1 MTDAYVVGVDMI
13 KFGRFPEKTVPQIG
27 AEAALLALDDCGLSI
42 QDMEA
47 LYCGNLMQASGMVGQ
62 RILQEIGQTG
72 VPVVNVSNACATGA
86 TAFREAWAS
95 VKAGLYDIVLAVGVE
110 QMGKGL
116 LGGTGGGKGIPKEGL
131 FGSGTMPAVFAEA
144 GMEHARKY
152 GTTFEQFAKVSVKNH
167 HHSTMNPKAM
177 YQIETPLDTVM
188 NAEMI
193 SYPNTKLMCSVNVD
207 GSAAAVIATKRK
219 AKELGLMDR
228 AVKVRASVLTSD
240 RWQERDLVM
249 PDVNTC
255 TREASAKAYEMAGV
269 GPEDID
275 LVELHD
281 CFATAEI
288 LHYENLGLCGEG
300 EAGRMIDEGEV
311 ALGGRVPVNVSGGL
325 LSKGH
330 PLGATGI
337 ANIYEVSSHLRG
349 EAGERQVEGARIG
362 MTHVIGLGSAC
373 GIHILEKAA

>member
-1 MTDAYVVGVDMI
+1 MSDVYVVGVDMI
-13 KFGRFPEKTVPQIG
+13 KFGRFPERTVPDLG
-27 AEAALLALDDCGLSI
+27 AEAALMALDDCGLTI

-47 LYCGNLMQASGMVGQ
+47 LYCGNLGQASGMVGQ
-62 RILQEIGQTG
+62 RLLQQIGQTG
-72 VPVVNVSNACATGA
+72 IPVVNCANACATGA
-86 TAFREAWAS
+86 TAFREAWTS
-95 VKAGLYDIVLAVGVE
+95 IKAGLYDLTLAVGVE

-116 LGGTGGGKGIPKEGL
+116 LGGGGGASGIPKEGL
-131 FGSGTMPAVFAEA
+131 LGSGTMPAVFAEA
-144 GMEHARKY
+144 GQEHARQY

-207 GSAAAVIATKRK
+207 GSAAAVLASEKK
-219 AKELGLMDR
+219 VKELGLMGR

-240 RWQERDLVM
+240 PWQERDLVM
-249 PDVNTC
+249 PDVNSC
-255 TREASAKAYEMAGV
+255 TRKAAAAAYEMAGI
-269 GPEDID
+269 GPEDIN

-288 LHYENLGLCGEG
+288 LHYENLGLCGDG
-300 EAGRMIDEGEV
+300 EAGRMIDDGEV
-311 ALGGRVPVNVSGGL
+311 ALGGRIPVNVSGGL

-337 ANIYEVSSHLRG
+337 ANIYEVSTHLRG
-349 EAGERQVEGARIG
+349 EAGSRQVEGARFG

-373 GIHILEKAA
+373 GIHILEKVA